1 MPDIQS
7 RRFNRLPW
15 LGLPMVLVAG
25 VVEMVSASESA
36 ALPFPASDREAILAM
51 TGTYDIDFSFFET
64 VRYQPDYEHAE
75 EKLTGGSEWVVVV
88 EDSAD
93 KISLQHI
100 LVDPKSGYVTKHW
113 RQDWIYEADTR
124 FEFRTDQI
132 WRVRELS
139 DAETSGKWT
148 QCVYEVSDAPRY
160 CGTGKWIHE
169 DGASTWTSDTTWRP
183 LPRREYTTRED
194 YNVMEAI
201 NRHTILA
208 DGWTHEQDNL
218 KVQSG
223 ENGERHVIVREYG
236 FNDYRDENEVDF
248 TPAEEYWAA
257 TKDFWAQVRTR
268 WGDYLDQPPGLVML
282 TGEDGMDMIMPLFE
296 MAASVQE
303 GETVYGA
310 EIDAVFS
317 DWLDRA
323 SAE

>member
-1 MPDIQS
+1 MQHRYQS
-7 RRFNRLPW
+7 FLSGLLLLPSA
-15 LGLPMVLVAG
+15 VLLAG
-25 VVEMVSASESA
+25 QAAVEDSSA
-36 ALPFPASDREAILAM
+36 APQQDRDAILAM
-51 TGTYDIDFSFFET
+51 TGTYDIDFSFMET
-64 VRYQPDYEHAE
+64 VRYEPGYEHAE
-75 EKLTGGSEWVVVV
+75 ENLTGGSEWVVVV
-88 EDSAD
+88 EDSSE

-113 RQDWIYEADTR
+113 RQDWVYEADTR
-124 FEFRTDQI
+124 FEFKANQTWQ
-132 WRVRELS
+132 VRELPQQ
-139 DAETSGKWT
+139 ETAGKWT

-160 CGTGKWIHE
+160 CGTGTWVHE

-201 NRHTILA
+201 NRHTIVA

-218 KVQSG
+218 KVRIG

-248 TPAEEYWAA
+248 TPAQDYWDA
-257 TKDFWAQVRTR
+257 TKEFWAEVRTR
-268 WGDYLDQPPGLVML
+268 WDEYLGQPPGLVML
-282 TGEDGMDMIMPLFE
+282 TAEDGMEMIMPLFE
-296 MAASVQE
+296 MASKVQE

-317 DWLDRA
+317 DWIDRA